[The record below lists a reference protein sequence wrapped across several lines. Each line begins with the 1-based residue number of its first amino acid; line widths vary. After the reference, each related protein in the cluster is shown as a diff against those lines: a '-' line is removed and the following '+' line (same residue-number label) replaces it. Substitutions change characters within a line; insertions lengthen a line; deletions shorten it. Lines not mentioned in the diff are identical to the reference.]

1 MDGLLQQ
8 IPGFAVWGSFAST
21 VVLGSFLLIQ
31 AAVDPARRRRFLLL
45 SASIWFL
52 ASLDFLRSVGA
63 LSAPVYE
70 KLRIVWCGT
79 YAGAILHLFE
89 YRPRSTVLA
98 AVALPSFG
106 FAIYFGVNPD
116 VATTAAYPLAF
127 GLVAGVHARE
137 YLKHHGYASAILA
150 ASSASQAI
158 MCALYYLTL
167 ATRNPAAIWLGY
179 LHYAVV
185 SILSVLLGWVHLPR
199 EIRGRSPVTM
209 SPAHVRIFGAGFA
222 LAELVVQAGLLFFF
236 RPLPGVYLAGTAA
249 QLAVALTAYFM
260 HRHAL
265 VIHADNVGLLL
276 EERTALLRQAQ
287 AELARQNDRLAER
300 LAEQERDLRS
310 KTEVI
315 DRQRRLELAAQTA
328 GQVAHDIQNL
338 ISPLLSRLEDLED
351 AKTPA
356 EFREVSKG
364 MRTQVGHLLDLN
376 AHLLAL
382 SRRGRVEHEGV
393 YLPEVVRDVA
403 SRFPGQRLTLEGRG
417 EPWVKG
423 SFSQLARALSNLLA
437 NAFESDPGRL
447 VPATVRWGTV
457 QIAQSRRCHLG
468 FLSPGGYST
477 LEVEDQGP
485 GIPREHLER
494 IFEPFFS
501 LKGSRHR
508 SGSGLGLTIVAA
520 VMDDHRGVLDL
531 DTGSG
536 GTRVTLYI
544 PSIPADDGRTPLDRV
559 SYPATVL
566 VVDDDTSV
574 LKETGDALRES
585 GYTVV
590 LAEGG
595 TQAIRAVQAQPVDL
609 VLLDFDMPRMNGLET
624 FFGALHVRPGVR
636 AVVHAA
642 YVPPEEEA
650 RLRALGVRCFLQKP
664 AGRLEILRALH
675 QAYEDARPAAARGPR

>member
-1 MDGLLQQ
+1 
-8 IPGFAVWGSFAST
+8 
-21 VVLGSFLLIQ
+21 VV
-31 AAVDPARRRRFLLL
+31 
-45 SASIWFL
+45 
-52 ASLDFLRSVGA
+52 
-63 LSAPVYE
+63 
-70 KLRIVWCGT
+70 
-79 YAGAILHLFE
+79 
-89 YRPRSTVLA
+89 
-98 AVALPSFG
+98 
-106 FAIYFGVNPD
+106 
-116 VATTAAYPLAF
+116 
-127 GLVAGVHARE
+127 
-137 YLKHHGYASAILA
+137 
-150 ASSASQAI
+150 
-158 MCALYYLTL
+158 
-167 ATRNPAAIWLGY
+167 
-179 LHYAVV
+179 
-185 SILSVLLGWVHLPR
+185 
-199 EIRGRSPVTM
+199 
-209 SPAHVRIFGAGFA
+209 
-222 LAELVVQAGLLFFF
+222 F

-276 EERTALLRQAQ
+276 EERTAMLRQAQ

-356 EFREVSKG
+356 ELREVSKG

-382 SRRGRVEHEGV
+382 SRRGRVEHESV

-437 NAFESDPGRL
+437 NAFESDPDRL

-457 QIAQSRRCHLG
+457 QMAQSRRCHLG

-477 LEVEDQGP
+477 IEVEDQGP
-485 GIPREHLER
+485 GIPREHLDR

-531 DTGSG
+531 DTGAG
-536 GTRVTLYI
+536 GTRVTLYV
-544 PSIPADDGRTPLDRV
+544 PSIPAKDGRTPLGRV

-595 TQAIRAVQAQPVDL
+595 TQAIRAIQAQPVDL
-609 VLLDFDMPRMNGLET
+609 VLLDFDMPRMNGLDT

-650 RLRALGVRCFLQKP
+650 RLRALGVSCFLQKP